1 MPPLESQTKIFE
13 ELFSTS
19 YTSNFKGII
28 SDKIDFTS

>member
-19 YTSNFKGII
+19 YFKGII